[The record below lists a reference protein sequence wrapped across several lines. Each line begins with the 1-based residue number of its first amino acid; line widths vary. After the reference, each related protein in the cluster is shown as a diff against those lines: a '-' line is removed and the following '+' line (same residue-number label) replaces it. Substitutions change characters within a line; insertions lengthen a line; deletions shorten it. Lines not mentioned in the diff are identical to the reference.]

1 MDTLNYP
8 LQYRR
13 LITRQVKIGRLL
25 IGAGSPVLIQ
35 SMLTTATDK
44 VQECIEEISALHQ
57 VGCELIRLTIP
68 TRKSLDSV
76 VHIRNRM
83 KEEGLTVPLVADVHF
98 SPKLAVDAC
107 ELFEKVRINPGNFSD
122 SSRSEK
128 QQGDGICFKEGH
140 DKLREAIQPL
150 IKNLKKYQRALRIG
164 VNHGS
169 LSHRMMERYGD
180 SPSGMIQSALEMIDL
195 FEDQGFKDMVVSLK
209 SSNPLVVQKAYRLLI
224 EKSPKKDMVALHLGV
239 TEAGNGSMGRIKS
252 LVGIGAL
259 LLDGIGDTIRV
270 SLTEPST
277 NEIPFAKSLLKSL
290 GDLSGSEECSSEFWK
305 RPLNHQRVENLSQDL
320 TQTEIGASTPI
331 KLGTQKD
338 VALPETDIK
347 FNPDFSYSFDSDTL
361 YLEDLSKPVFRV
373 TKEDSVPTGFV
384 PDQYSAILIDTTN
397 PLATLR
403 EYYKDQAESIKNIP
417 VGVIYPEDS
426 SRHNLKYETFLAA
439 ILSEGLT
446 DFILIPPKITSDR
459 LMRLLYLMQATR
471 AKILITDYIACPS
484 CGRTLFDLI
493 DTTEKIKSRTKHL
506 KGLKIGIMG
515 CIVNGPGEMAD
526 ADFGYVGS
534 GPGKID
540 LYYGQERVCRGID
553 EKNAVGALIDLIKEK
568 GRWVPE

>member
-1 MDTLNYP
+1 MDVLNYP

-13 LITRQVKIGRLL
+13 LNTRQVKIGLL
-25 IGAGSPVLIQ
+25 SIGAGSPVLIQ

-44 VQECIEEISALHQ
+44 VQECIEEISALVD

-68 TRKSLDSV
+68 TRKSLDAV
-76 VHIRNRM
+76 FKIKKKM
-83 KEEGLTVPLVADVHF
+83 KQEGLVVPLVADVHF

-128 QQGDGICFKEGH
+128 YLTDGAGFDEGH
-140 DKLREAIQPL
+140 QKMREAVQPL

-180 SPSGMIQSALEMIDL
+180 SPQGMIQSALEMIDL
-195 FEDQGFKDMVVSLK
+195 FEDQGYRDLVVSLK
-209 SSNPLVVQKAYRLLI
+209 SSNPVVVQKAYRLLI
-224 EKSPKKDMVALHLGV
+224 ENSPEKDMVALHLGV

-259 LLDGIGDTIRV
+259 LSDGIGDTIRV
-270 SLTEPST
+270 SLTEPSI
-277 NEIPFAKSLLKSL
+277 NEIHFAKSLLKHL
-290 GDLSGSEECSSEFWK
+290 TFSEKPIEFSPKFWE
-305 RPLNHQRVENLSQDL
+305 RPLNHQRIENLSRKML
-320 TQTEIGASTPI
+320 NTVIGSGTSI
-331 KLGTQKD
+331 KIGVEKRA
-338 VALPETDIK
+338 VLPETDIS
-347 FNPDFSYSFDSDTL
+347 FNTDFSYFFKGKGL
-361 YLEDLSKPVFRV
+361 FLENLSKPVFRINGENLIDV
-373 TKEDSVPTGFV
+373 GASEDA
-384 PDQYSAILIDTTN
+384 YSAILVDTAN
-397 PLATLR
+397 PLETLR
-403 EYYKDQAESIKNIP
+403 EYYQNRSEDKKSIP
-417 VGVIYPEDS
+417 VGVMYPSDES
-426 SRHNLKYETFLAA
+426 QNNLKYETHLAA
-439 ILSEGLT
+439 ILSEGLA
-446 DFILIPPKITSDR
+446 DFLLIPPKISSDYLVR
-459 LMRLLYLMQATR
+459 MLYLLQATR
-471 AKILITDYIACPS
+471 AKIVVTDYIACPS

-493 DTTEKIKSRTKHL
+493 DTTEKIKNRTRHL

-568 GRWVPE
+568 GCWIAE